1 MNRWHNDIK
10 DDEIRVISSDVSSG
24 MNAIGKRRKIR
35 TVVWLVTA
43 VFVIAAG
50 ALFYEVLSTGDDK
63 DDEEHV
69 VVEENAG
76 TLKLVTNNNAG
87 KAERKKGYVEKTD
100 TTVNKIPLVVF
111 TPRFA
116 TARLQRGIETLRD
129 TAAVLVLQAADVRKD
144 NGEIVGAYV
153 SEGNLISKGQAK
165 SGFCAIIGGTPVIGV
180 SDATPYLEQAI
191 ETNGYFFR
199 QYPLV
204 VGGQVVE
211 NKPKGK
217 AIRRALAELD
227 GETAVVISKVRITFH
242 EFSQALVDIGVSNA
256 IYLVGSGTYGTAVDS
271 SGKRIKFGKEVATTS
286 PNINY
291 IVWE

>member
-1 MNRWHNDIK
+1 MNRLHNDIK
-10 DDEIRVISSDVSSG
+10 DDEIRIISSDVSSG

-50 ALFYEVLSTGDDK
+50 ALFYGVLSTGDDK

-69 VVEENAG
+69 VVEE
-76 TLKLVTNNNAG
+76 NAG

-165 SGFCAIIGGTPVIGV
+165 SGFCAIIGGTLIIGV

-271 SGKRIKFGKEVATTS
+271 SGKRIKFGKEVAATS